1 VAAPNQATSS
11 AVGPAGAGAARSAGA
26 GAARSAGAGAAR
38 SAVPFRSL
46 QSGDRLL
53 LPPDWQVVSDRS
65 AGPSGPAADV
75 FEHPAGPVRLSIWTM
90 PCNLLAL
97 PPVPRD
103 QQAFAVPLP
112 DGRPVPFVAYP
123 LSAAGRVCLEGR
135 WLQAGRRWLL
145 DLQLPAG
152 EAARAGELLRPLWS
166 SLQVE
171 A

>member
-11 AVGPAGAGAARSAGA
+11 AVDPAGAGAARSAGA
-26 GAARSAGAGAAR
+26 
-38 SAVPFRSL
+38 FRSL

-75 FEHPAGPVRLSIWTM
+75 FEHPAGPVRLSIWTI

-97 PPVPRD
+97 PPVPGD

-123 LSAAGRVCLEGR
+123 LNAAGRVCLEGR

-145 DLQLPAG
+145 DLQLPAT
-152 EAARAGELLRPLWS
+152 EVARATDLLRPLWS